1 MMILIQYFQI
11 VLVKLISVWNQSHNY
26 KNMGNTRQQNQRK
39 NPIIIQ
45 ILKLFSLSFRIK
57 FILLVHNIKL
67 NLMKNRSKIMITI
80 TTATVIIM
88 HMDQHNQLNTKI
100 VRKWRMYKI
109 KNKYKS
115 KCKGKNNNIKWNKL
129 QVKNK
134 SSLISN

>member
-1 MMILIQYFQI
+1 
-11 VLVKLISVWNQSHNY
+11 
-26 KNMGNTRQQNQRK
+26 MGNTRQQNQRK

-100 VRKWRMYKI
+100 VRK
-109 KNKYKS
+109 
-115 KCKGKNNNIKWNKL
+115 
-129 QVKNK
+129 
-134 SSLISN
+134 